1 MDRLIDFSTF
11 NKVEQSD
18 EPIVDITAL
27 GKKKKPKRNLQ
38 QLIKDT
44 NSGIITKDITQA
56 LFLRFSNHR
65 YVLNNTYIF
74 KGWESD
80 FVTVTESMYLYEV
93 ESKMTKS
100 DFKEDFLKKEKHLLL
115 ESSSNEDNLN
125 RPNKFYYCAPRGL
138 LASYEI
144 PSYAGLME
152 VSRVNGVLECNTIKE
167 APFLHKD
174 DVFST
179 VKDAMLQKLAWR
191 YRDIMLADY
200 DNAINI
206 LQSEKD

>member
-1 MDRLIDFSTF
+1 MDRLIDFSGF
-11 NKVEQSD
+11 NKTIDTS

-27 GKKKKPKRNLQ
+27 SKNKKPKRNLQ

-44 NSGIITKDITQA
+44 NAGIVTKDITQA

-115 ESSSNEDNLN
+115 ESSSSEDNLN

-144 PSYAGLME
+144 PSYAGFME
-152 VSRVNGVLECNTIKE
+152 VSRVNGNLECNTVKE